1 MMMEHNTK
9 ASLTFIILSPVKCT
23 EGILDPPVAF
33 IVNQVSPVVQFPRRD
48 TSMIGADV
56 TEIK

>member
-1 MMMEHNTK
+1 MGKMMMEHNTK

-33 IVNQVSPVVQFPRRD
+33 IVNQANDITCRPIP
-48 TSMIGADV
+48 
-56 TEIK
+56 